1 MTYLILDKPFFDPNV
16 YRQSG
21 GISMNGISQLSLA
34 IVDDH
39 PILRNGLAAVLRSE
53 AGFKIVAEGASST
66 EALQIAN
73 VHRPNIMLLDLGIP
87 GGGIEAL
94 KQIRI
99 QVPSTRCIILTV
111 CDNADTAINALNS
124 GAQGYILKGVS
135 GEDLKTAIWT
145 VSNNETFV
153 SPDFATK
160 LLTASQMEKQA
171 LTQADGKLN
180 FRENQILREVEAGL
194 TNRMVAE
201 KLQISETTVK
211 YYMTNIMQK
220 YGVSNRTS
228 AVVAHQK
235 LRREG
240 LGI

>member
-1 MTYLILDKPFFDPNV
+1 MYIV
-16 YRQSG
+16 ESG
-21 GISMNGISQLSLA
+21 GISMNSGISQVSLA
-34 IVDDH
+34 VVDDH
-39 PILRNGLAAVLRSE
+39 PILRHGLAAVLRSE
-53 AGFKIVAEGASST
+53 AGFKVVAEGGSST

-87 GGGIEAL
+87 AL
-94 KQIRI
+94 KQICI

-135 GEDLKTAIWT
+135 GEDLKAAIWT
-145 VSNNETFV
+145 VFNNETFV

-160 LLTASQMEKQA
+160 LLMASQMEKQA
-171 LTQADGKLN
+171 LSQAGGKLN
-180 FRENQILREVEAGL
+180 FRENQVLREVESGL
-194 TNRMVAE
+194 TNRKVAE
-201 KLQISETTVK
+201 KLQISEKTVK

-235 LRREG
+235 LRQSG
-240 LGI
+240 PNA

>member
-1 MTYLILDKPFFDPNV
+1 
-16 YRQSG
+16 
-21 GISMNGISQLSLA
+21 MNGISQVSLA

-53 AGFKIVAEGASST
+53 AGFKVVAEGGSST

-94 KQIRI
+94 KQICI

-135 GEDLKTAIWT
+135 GEDLKAAIWT
-145 VSNNETFV
+145 VFNNETFV

-160 LLTASQMEKQA
+160 LLMASQMEKQA
-171 LTQADGKLN
+171 LSQAGGKLN
-180 FRENQILREVEAGL
+180 FRENQVLREVESGL
-194 TNRMVAE
+194 TNRKVAE
-201 KLQISETTVK
+201 KLQISEKTVK

-220 YGVSNRTS
+220 YGVSNRIS

>member
-1 MTYLILDKPFFDPNV
+1 MYIV
-16 YRQSG
+16 ESG
-21 GISMNGISQLSLA
+21 GISMNSGISQVSLA
-34 IVDDH
+34 VVDDH
-39 PILRNGLAAVLRSE
+39 PILRHGLAAVLRSE
-53 AGFKIVAEGASST
+53 AGFKVVAEGGSST

-94 KQIRI
+94 KQICI

-135 GEDLKTAIWT
+135 GEDLKAAIWT
-145 VSNNETFV
+145 VFNNETFV

-160 LLTASQMEKQA
+160 LLMASQMEKQA
-171 LTQADGKLN
+171 LSQAGGKLN
-180 FRENQILREVEAGL
+180 FRENQVLREVESGL
-194 TNRMVAE
+194 TNRKVAE
-201 KLQISETTVK
+201 KLQISEKTVK

-235 LRREG
+235 LRQSG
-240 LGI
+240 PHA

>member
-1 MTYLILDKPFFDPNV
+1 MYIV
-16 YRQSG
+16 ESG
-21 GISMNGISQLSLA
+21 GISMNSGISQVSLA
-34 IVDDH
+34 VVDDH
-39 PILRNGLAAVLRSE
+39 PILRHGLAAVLRSE
-53 AGFKIVAEGASST
+53 AGFKVVAEGGSST

-94 KQIRI
+94 KQICI

-135 GEDLKTAIWT
+135 GEDLKAAIWT
-145 VSNNETFV
+145 VFNNETFV

-160 LLTASQMEKQA
+160 LLMASQMEKQA
-171 LTQADGKLN
+171 LSQAGGRLN
-180 FRENQILREVEAGL
+180 FRENQVLREVESGL
-194 TNRMVAE
+194 TNRKVAE
-201 KLQISETTVK
+201 KLQISEKTVK

-235 LRREG
+235 LRQSG
-240 LGI
+240 PNA

>member
-1 MTYLILDKPFFDPNV
+1 
-16 YRQSG
+16 
-21 GISMNGISQLSLA
+21 MNSGISQVSLA

-39 PILRNGLAAVLRSE
+39 PILRHGLAAVLRGE
-53 AGFKIVAEGASST
+53 ARIKIVAEGGSST

-94 KQIRI
+94 KQICI

-111 CDNADTAINALNS
+111 CDNADTAINALNF

-135 GEDLKTAIWT
+135 GEDLKAAIWT
-145 VSNNETFV
+145 VFNNEIFV

-160 LLTASQMEKQA
+160 LLMASQMEKQA
-171 LTQADGKLN
+171 PTQASGKLN
-180 FRENQILREVEAGL
+180 FRENQILREVEGGL
-194 TNRMVAE
+194 TNRKVAE
-201 KLQISETTVK
+201 KLQISEKTVK

-235 LRREG
+235 LRQSRPNA
-240 LGI
+240 

>member
-1 MTYLILDKPFFDPNV
+1 
-16 YRQSG
+16 
-21 GISMNGISQLSLA
+21 
-34 IVDDH
+34 
-39 PILRNGLAAVLRSE
+39 
-53 AGFKIVAEGASST
+53 
-66 EALQIAN
+66 
-73 VHRPNIMLLDLGIP
+73 
-87 GGGIEAL
+87 
-94 KQIRI
+94 
-99 QVPSTRCIILTV
+99 
-111 CDNADTAINALNS
+111 
-124 GAQGYILKGVS
+124 
-135 GEDLKTAIWT
+135 
-145 VSNNETFV
+145 V

-160 LLTASQMEKQA
+160 LLMASQMEKQA
-171 LTQADGKLN
+171 LTQAGGKLN
-180 FRENQILREVEAGL
+180 FRENQILGEVESGL

>member
-1 MTYLILDKPFFDPNV
+1 MYIV
-16 YRQSG
+16 ESG
-21 GISMNGISQLSLA
+21 GISMNSGISQVSLA
-34 IVDDH
+34 VVDDH
-39 PILRNGLAAVLRSE
+39 PILRHGLAAVLRSE
-53 AGFKIVAEGASST
+53 AGFKVVAEGGSST

-94 KQIRI
+94 KQICI

-135 GEDLKTAIWT
+135 GEDLKAAIWT
-145 VSNNETFV
+145 VFNNETFV

-160 LLTASQMEKQA
+160 LLMASQMEKQA
-171 LTQADGKLN
+171 LSQAGGKLN
-180 FRENQILREVEAGL
+180 FRENQVLREVESGL
-194 TNRMVAE
+194 TNRKVAE
-201 KLQISETTVK
+201 KLQISEKTVK

-235 LRREG
+235 LRQSG
-240 LGI
+240 PNA